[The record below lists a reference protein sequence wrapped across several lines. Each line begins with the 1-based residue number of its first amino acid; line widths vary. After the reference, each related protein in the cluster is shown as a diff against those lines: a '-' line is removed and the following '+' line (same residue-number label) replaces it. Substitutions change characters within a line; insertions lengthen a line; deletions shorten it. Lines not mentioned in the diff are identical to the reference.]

1 MDEKQAPKKRGRK
14 QKYDQLTPYQD
25 GAPLLTTRIDP
36 EKLAWVKSQP
46 EGTRPYLERIIG
58 EDREKV
64 LSAESATAAAK
75 RSDTGPEAADT

>member
-1 MDEKQAPKKRGRK
+1 MTKKQPGSRVPKA
-14 QKYDQLTPYQD
+14 KYEHETRYQS

-36 EKLAWVKSQP
+36 EALDWVKSRP

-64 LSAESATAAAK
+64 LSAESDPPVTK
-75 RSDTGPEAADT
+75 RSDTGPEVAET